1 MKKSILCGIA
11 LVAGLWSC
19 TEDYTDWAD
28 PQQNAAKEAA
38 QKLEMMVQ
46 PTTQSIDFA
55 TYTAPTVQ
63 LFTTNL
69 NEQQAKEYNVL
80 FTGDDATKTE
90 TLIAD
95 AAGHIQTAQLKDV
108 VISLFGKAPTERTLN
123 VTAAAIA
130 TNATADG
137 PVKVLRQASPFNL
150 KATLDAPFIDS
161 GYYLTGDFAGW
172 NKDGALAFTHLGS
185 GSVYDDPEFQIMF
198 TATADNQYWKII
210 SATNYNGDFW
220 SEGPTGVV
228 GTVVDGDTS
237 AEGLLTTTKPQA
249 GKIEKGG
256 LYLMTINM
264 MEYTYSIK
272 AVAPQFY
279 MVGALPGWNAEGAAT
294 AILYPQSNTVM
305 TYTSKYTGAWDLKL
319 WNKND
324 LGNWDACYGCKVDGD
339 NSPAGDLIN
348 SGAQAISAP
357 SAEFYTMPVD
367 VANMTYSWTKLDNQ
381 TPTEYIS
388 MGVIGDFNS
397 WGGDMEMKQVT
408 PHNWYVVGTVT
419 DGGLKFRANGGWDVN
434 WGAELT
440 VTDTSF
446 YGKGVANGANIS
458 VPAGTYAFY
467 LNDITGDFAIV
478 KQ

>member
-123 VTAAAIA
+123 VTVAAIA

-137 PVKVLRQASPFNL
+137 PVQVLRQASPFNL

-210 SATNYNGDFW
+210 SATNYNGDF
-220 SEGPTGVV
+220 
-228 GTVVDGDTS
+228 
-237 AEGLLTTTKPQA
+237 
-249 GKIEKGG
+249 
-256 LYLMTINM
+256 
-264 MEYTYSIK
+264 
-272 AVAPQFY
+272 
-279 MVGALPGWNAEGAAT
+279 
-294 AILYPQSNTVM
+294 
-305 TYTSKYTGAWDLKL
+305 
-319 WNKND
+319 
-324 LGNWDACYGCKVDGD
+324 
-339 NSPAGDLIN
+339 
-348 SGAQAISAP
+348 
-357 SAEFYTMPVD
+357 
-367 VANMTYSWTKLDNQ
+367 
-381 TPTEYIS
+381 
-388 MGVIGDFNS
+388 
-397 WGGDMEMKQVT
+397 
-408 PHNWYVVGTVT
+408 
-419 DGGLKFRANGGWDVN
+419 
-434 WGAELT
+434 
-440 VTDTSF
+440 
-446 YGKGVANGANIS
+446 
-458 VPAGTYAFY
+458 
-467 LNDITGDFAIV
+467 
-478 KQ
+478 